1 MCWFGKKKPKKK
13 LKEEAFEIKTVIH
26 RAFEMVDKKRIN
38 YDAKIDALEKEL
50 EKMKNEIKAKRKLV
64 SETELTSMLDVYER
78 KQKICNGRKEMRNPI
93 INLSNLFSDI
103 DYIVEYCCDSGVY
116 SALVKTM
123 DKKTREKLEEMI
135 SGDEDF
141 SDLKQI
147 TAVTEL
153 VANKISEFMRDLKIE
168 NERAADNLASLMN
181 NAKSDNDNEVT
192 KKSANDRFADMFG
205 DDEEENKDSG
215 NNMKKHVSNDDD
227 FELPAVPK
235 FDNDGNSA
243 NNSRKAN
250 NN

>member
-1 MCWFGKKKPKKK
+1 M
-13 LKEEAFEIKTVIH
+13 KEEANAIKVEIH
-26 RAFEMVDKKRIN
+26 RVFEQVDRRRMN
-38 YDAKIDALEKEL
+38 FDAKIDALEKEL
-50 EKMKNEIKAKRKLV
+50 EKKKSEIKAKRKLL
-64 SETELTSMLDVYER
+64 SETQLTTMLDNYEMEE
-78 KQKICNGRKEMRNPI
+78 KKCNMLKAMRDPFL
-93 INLSNLFSDI
+93 NLSNVFFEI
-103 DYIVEYCCDSGVY
+103 DYMADYCCNLGVY

-123 DKKTREKLEEMI
+123 DKKTRKKLEELI
-135 SGDEDF
+135 SGMDDL
-141 SDLKQI
+141 SDRKQI
-147 TAVTEL
+147 SATTEL
-153 VANKISEFMRDLKIE
+153 VKNKISDFMFDLKVE
-168 NERAADNLASLMN
+168 NERAADNLTSLVE
-181 NAKSDNDNEVT
+181 NAKSDRDNEIT